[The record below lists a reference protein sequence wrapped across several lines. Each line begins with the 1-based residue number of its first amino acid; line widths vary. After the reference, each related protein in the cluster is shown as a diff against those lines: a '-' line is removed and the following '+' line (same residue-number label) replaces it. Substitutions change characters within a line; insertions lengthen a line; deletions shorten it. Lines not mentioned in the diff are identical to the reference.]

1 MFPHTTTASTATAT
15 TGTTAP
21 TTTKQQQQIQ
31 DKLPSAFTPLSQL
44 KSSSGP
50 IESSQM
56 KDASEE
62 HSNHKD

>member
-1 MFPHTTTASTATAT
+1 MFPHTTTASTATAS

-21 TTTKQQQQIQ
+21 TTTKQQQIQ

-44 KSSSGP
+44 KSSSGQ
-50 IESSQM
+50 IQSSQM